1 MSKPQNLHPQFEYFG
16 TKIYGNNPVEGG
28 PYNGLCKT
36 FRIHVARRA
45 LSQDGTQNFY
55 PWSVSIVNGYARANH
70 GKVAGSFY
78 EAKGSFQMSADLAM
92 RFSDLE
98 FFRLFRAIHEA
109 IDRFTMLSSLNLIPA
124 GLQRLEMEQTKRNQ
138 NKENGMSPGYGQYA
152 S

>member
-1 MSKPQNLHPQFEYFG
+1 MRHGDGF
-16 TKIYGNNPVEGG
+16 
-28 PYNGLCKT
+28 
-36 FRIHVARRA
+36 
-45 LSQDGTQNFY
+45 SQDGTQNFY

-98 FFRLFRAIHEA
+98 FFRLFRAVHEA